1 MANGS
6 VEIEYTRSVIQGI
19 PSSIRIQDQYCGVPT
34 IEITHVFE
42 EGNIFQAKS
51 TKGKTVKNVT
61 FKTERKDARREMSTA
76 KTCVQCNSSGSERV
90 PCADNC
96 LSLMLPLEVE
106 LNVLGVVDQ
115 GMIDRGEMAK
125 IRRVGSRKRNSAP
138 DISVETL
145 PVEPQKSRPRSFT
158 TGSDLVTLLNRQSL
172 QSTTLCST
180 EL

>member
-6 VEIEYTRSVIQGI
+6 IEIEYTRSVIQGI
-19 PSSIRIQDQYCGVPT
+19 PSSIKIQDQYCGVPA

-42 EGNIFQAKS
+42 ERNIFQAKS
-51 TKGKTVKNVT
+51 TNGETVKNVT
-61 FKTERKDARREMSTA
+61 FKTERKETRREMSTA
-76 KTCVQCNSSGSERV
+76 KTCEECNSSGSERA

-138 DISVETL
+138 DISAETL

>member
-6 VEIEYTRSVIQGI
+6 IEIEYSRSVIQGI
-19 PSSIRIQDQYCGVPT
+19 ASSIRVQDQYCGVPA

-42 EGNIFQAKS
+42 ERYIFQAKS
-51 TKGKTVKNVT
+51 TNGKSVKNVT
-61 FKTERKDARREMSTA
+61 CKTERKETMREMSGA
-76 KTCVQCNSSGSERV
+76 KTCVQCNSNEKV

-106 LNVLGVVDQ
+106 LDVLGVVDQ

-145 PVEPQKSRPRSFT
+145 TIKPQKSRPRSFT
-158 TGSDLVTLLNRQSL
+158 TSSDLVTLLNRQSL

>member
-6 VEIEYTRSVIQGI
+6 MEVAYTCSVIQGI
-19 PSSIRIQDQYCGVPT
+19 PSSIRIQKQCYRVPA

-42 EGNIFQAKS
+42 EQSIFHTKS
-51 TKGKTVKNVT
+51 RNEKTVKTVT
-61 FKTERKDARREMSTA
+61 FKTESEEKTYKMSKA
-76 KTCVQCNSSGSERV
+76 CAQCNSNAKQKV
-90 PCADNC
+90 PYVDNC
-96 LSLMLPLEVE
+96 ISLMLPLEVE

-138 DISVETL
+138 DISFQTL
-145 PVEPQKSRPRSFT
+145 PVQPQKSRPKSFT
-158 TGSDLVTLLNRQSL
+158 TSSDRDLTTLLNRPL